1 MPQVQKILFSNWEER
16 GYSPITHPPLTGLSL
31 SVGIYVCFMSWHTQ
45 SPSLNINSIYLFLKE
60 LNCFIENALSI
71 PGRYRFVVMISRKG
85 KHVPNDQILS
95 MITSSVESLRSG
107 IASFPIALIY
117 LSWAWICRELL
128 ALLSADARGE
138 RCPKRPLAK
147 SIYVKAPHPTAIDCH
162 KQWLYHH
169 PNANASNAVTSN
181 GGIALRVLHL
191 RCFKLMND
199 NENIFWLLSA
209 SISSVRNVSL

>member
-117 LSWAWICRELL
+117 LSELGSVANFEHYYRRML
-128 ALLSADARGE
+128 EANVVQSARW
-138 RCPKRPLAK
+138 L

-162 KQWLYHH
+162 KQWLYHQ
-169 PNANASNAVTSN
+169 PNASNVVTSN
-181 GGIALRVLHL
+181 GAGGIALRVLHL

-199 NENIFWLLSA
+199 SENIFWLLSA